1 MKNTAEFAKRQGRK
15 APKSVLQHYCISS
28 LRLSRCKH
36 SDYYGLFDQRT
47 TEAPVLQGVAPQQH
61 SNEKIHRGEVQSE
74 YADPHLGD
82 ADTDDEQEA
91 VAENG
96 YGILRPDADYRS
108 EVQPTIQ
115 QED

>member
-1 MKNTAEFAKRQGRK
+1 MVSTSLELENINLWRIFQLIKIIIMRHYSTNLFKPILDYLTNERLK
-15 APKSVLQHYCISS
+15 LQFCRESH
-28 LRLSRCKH
+28 LNK
-36 SDYYGLFDQRT
+36 
-47 TEAPVLQGVAPQQH
+47 V
-61 SNEKIHRGEVQSE
+61 HRGEVQSE

>member
-1 MKNTAEFAKRQGRK
+1 MVSTSLKGENINLWRIFKLI
-15 APKSVLQHYCISS
+15 KSKKYETLLHKSIQT
-28 LRLSRCKH
+28 
-36 SDYYGLFDQRT
+36 YYGLFDQRT
-47 TEAPVLQGVAPQQH
+47 TEASVLQGVAPQQH
-61 SNEKIHRGEVQSE
+61 SNEKVHRGEVQSE

-82 ADTDDEQEA
+82 VDTDDEQEA

>member
-1 MKNTAEFAKRQGRK
+1 MVSTSLKGENINLWRIFKLI
-15 APKSVLQHYCISS
+15 KSKIMRHYSTN
-28 LRLSRCKH
+28 LL
-36 SDYYGLFDQRT
+36 T
-47 TEAPVLQGVAPQQH
+47 
-61 SNEKIHRGEVQSE
+61 

-82 ADTDDEQEA
+82 DDTVDEQEA

>member
-1 MKNTAEFAKRQGRK
+1 MLLIELSKSISNYLQTQGFAD
-15 APKSVLQHYCISS
+15 APTLLHKSIQTYF
-28 LRLSRCKH
+28 
-36 SDYYGLFDQRT
+36 GLFDQRT
-47 TEAPVLQGVAPQQH
+47 TEASVLQGVAPQQH
-61 SNEKIHRGEVQSE
+61 SNEKVHRGEVQSE